1 MQGLCG
7 GYCACLG
14 RLHRGMR
21 RAYPPPP
28 DIKLPH
34 SPTRYWRTISGL
46 SVAGRNSRWCDSV
59 GLLCSMVQV
68 PGPHSSLCWLA
79 WSYFLCF
86 CEGTGWAE
94 CWRKPPHCWPVLCAT
109 PSSAK
114 ITSQRP
120 CRVTRKTVCSSYVSQ
135 SFTVG

>member
-46 SVAGRNSRWCDSV
+46 SVTGRNSRWCDSV

-68 PGPHSSLCWLA
+68 PGPPSSLCWLA
-79 WSYFLCF
+79 WSYFCVFVRGQGGQKVSGNLRTAGQC
-86 CEGTGWAE
+86 CVQHRAVQKSRHSDLVE
-94 CWRKPPHCWPVLCAT
+94 LL
-109 PSSAK
+109 
-114 ITSQRP
+114 
-120 CRVTRKTVCSSYVSQ
+120 TRLYVQ
-135 SFTVG
+135 VMFLNPLL